1 MFPPLLD
8 ENYSAIFQDCGEWND
23 VQGYNKAT
31 DPLVRRGAMALYR
44 MMCWAP
50 FSMSIGSSLQKRQEN
65 KKKQRKRNASF
76 EMFSHRTRLV
86 VARLDSAFYSKL

>member
-1 MFPPLLD
+1 MQFFFFQPKGNDYAVPTLVLRYLNLPHDEMFPPLLD
-8 ENYSAIFQDCGEWND
+8 EKYSAIFQDCGEWNG

-50 FSMSIGSSLQKRQEN
+50 FSMSIGSS
-65 KKKQRKRNASF
+65 SG
-76 EMFSHRTRLV
+76 SIITC
-86 VARLDSAFYSKL
+86 S

>member
-8 ENYSAIFQDCGEWND
+8 EKYSAIFQDCGEWND

-50 FSMSIGSSLQKRQEN
+50 FSMSIGSSLQKRQ
-65 KKKQRKRNASF
+65 KKKKRNASF
-76 EMFSHRTRLV
+76 GMFSHRTRLV